1 MRAYIVKRLLLAVPT
16 LLGVSIFIFILM
28 RIIPGDVAL
37 VILGEDADVNPERLA
52 QVRERLGLTA
62 PLHEQ
67 YLRWLWNSVRLDFGD
82 SFLSERSVAWLIS
95 IRLPLTATLAFYALS
110 ITLIIAIP
118 LGAIA
123 AVRRDTWADYLAR
136 SLALVGLAIPNFWL
150 GIMIM
155 LFLVLYFSWLPPLEY
170 IGFFDDPWGNFSQLI
185 WPAMAVGTG
194 YVALVSRITRSAIL
208 EVLGEDYVRTAR
220 AKGLSRNVIIG
231 RHILR
236 NAMLPI
242 VTVLGMEFA
251 FLLSGV
257 VITEAVFGL
266 PGIGTLLIQGI
277 HGRDY
282 PVVEATIL
290 LVAIMVVLINL
301 FVDIL
306 YAWLDPRISYASEP
320 R

>member
-16 LLGVSIFIFILM
+16 LLGVSVFIFILM
-28 RIIPGDVAL
+28 RVIPGDVAL
-37 VILGEDADVNPERLA
+37 VILGDDADVNPERLA

-290 LVAIMVVLINL
+290 LVAVMVVLINL

>member
-1 MRAYIVKRLLLAVPT
+1 MRAYIVKRLLLAIPT
-16 LLGVSIFIFILM
+16 LLGVSAFIFILM

-52 QVRERLGLTA
+52 QVRERLGLNA
-62 PLHEQ
+62 PLYEQ

-82 SFLSERSVAWLIS
+82 SFLSERSVVWLIS
-95 IRLPLTATLAFYALS
+95 IRLPLTATLALYALG
-110 ITLIIAIP
+110 ITLVLAIP
-118 LGAIA
+118 LGVIA
-123 AVRRDTWADYLAR
+123 AVRRDTWADYLTR

-170 IGFFDDPWGNFSQLI
+170 ISFFDDPWGNFSQLI

-208 EVLGEDYVRTAR
+208 EVLGEDYVRTAK

-231 RHILR
+231 RHVLR

-266 PGIGTLLIQGI
+266 PGLGTLLIQGI

-282 PVVEATIL
+282 PVVEAAIL
-290 LVAIMVVLINL
+290 LIAVIVVLINL